1 MVVLLDEYE
10 KGMPSIEILISFT
23 IAAFVMNLSPGP
35 SNLYVMARSIAQ
47 GVHAGIV
54 AAIGLAVGSMV
65 HVIATVLGLSA
76 VFAYSPLLYTFV
88 KLVGA
93 AYLIYLGVSYWK
105 SNTQD
110 GDASANKAKQKPLLS
125 VLKES
130 IIVEVSNPKTAL
142 FFLALLPQF
151 VVPESGPVSHQ
162 LLVLG
167 IIVTVTALPCDLL
180 VAVSSSK
187 VANWLS
193 NNEKAQVV
201 QERVSG
207 SILVGMGSYIVTNE
221 VLNTQ

>member
-23 IAAFVMNLSPGP
+23 IAALIMNLSPGP

-110 GDASANKAKQKPLLS
+110 GDVSANKAKQKPLLS

>member
-23 IAAFVMNLSPGP
+23 IAALVMNLSPGP

-167 IIVTVTALPCDLL
+167 IIVTVIALPCDLL